1 MLYHFSPHNKTT
13 TNSFAIFLQC
23 FCLWNDL
30 WYYVLLLQKWKFSNQ
45 LNQWLRWGSWCKCTL
60 RQWKYIIISDTFSTV
75 QWKTFNYILQTPR
88 GSWEQARSRGMRS
101 QPCLCYN
108 TRRYLPFSLYSHVC
122 WRYTNKNRKVNTK
135 QQSWQK
141 HNYSSSSTE
150 KYESI
155 KILLDE
161 ASFRNLRS

>member
-60 RQWKYIIISDTFSTV
+60 RQWKYIIISETLSRQFSGKPSTIFCRPLEVPENRHVLGEWEVSRVFAIILGVICLFHCIHMFADGIQTKTGKSTPNNSHGKNIITV
-75 QWKTFNYILQTPR
+75 HLQLKNMNLLR
-88 GSWEQARSRGMRS
+88 FSWM
-101 QPCLCYN
+101 
-108 TRRYLPFSLYSHVC
+108 
-122 WRYTNKNRKVNTK
+122 K
-135 QQSWQK
+135 QFL
-141 HNYSSSSTE
+141 E
-150 KYESI
+150 I
-155 KILLDE
+155 
-161 ASFRNLRS
+161 